1 MTPPAVRMK
10 LWLCAAFAVLVF
22 GCRESGPGGQAGLSS
37 PGSPSAVASAGSP
50 ALASSPGADC
60 PSAWFDAPAVDRSI
74 AVPDGSRVVL
84 HASAKGT
91 QDYVCAASDGGSTYG
106 WSLRGPD
113 AALSDCR
120 ASPIGRHFA
129 SDAGP
134 PEWQL
139 SDGTYVVAHKAG
151 EFAANAGSSPWLL
164 LDVVGHGGEG
174 RLGEARYVQRVSTV
188 GGGHPD
194 GECDARHAGTVQK
207 VSYEAQYFFYA
218 PSGAT
223 SAPGATQNA
232 PAPPTTTSPGTAPGA
247 AADLPAPDTI
257 IAQHVLVIY
266 KGAKRAPK
274 DVTRTKAQARA
285 RAEEALSK
293 IRSGTAFED
302 VVKTYSDDAGS
313 VDRMGSLGKF
323 HKGDMDPTFAAAAF
337 ALKVGQVSDVV
348 ETPFGFHV
356 IKRTQ

>member
-1 MTPPAVRMK
+1 MTPSAVRLI

-22 GCRESGPGGQAGLSS
+22 GCRESGPGGQGGLSS
-37 PGSPSAVASAGSP
+37 AGSPISAGSAGSP
-50 ALASSPGADC
+50 ALAASPGADC
-60 PSAWFDAPAVDRSI
+60 PSAWLEAPAVDRSI
-74 AVPDGSRVVL
+74 AVPDGNRVVL

-91 QDYVCAASDGGSTYG
+91 QDYICAASDGGPTYG

-120 ASPIGRHFA
+120 SSPIGRHFA
-129 SDAGP
+129 SEAGP

-139 SDGTYVVAHKAG
+139 SDGTYVVAHKTAQ
-151 EFAANAGSSPWLL
+151 FVANAGSAPWLL
-164 LDVVGHGGEG
+164 LDVDRHGGEG

-207 VSYEAQYFFYA
+207 VAYEAQYFFYA
-218 PSGAT
+218 PAGAT
-223 SAPGATQNA
+223 SAPGAASAQNP
-232 PAPPTTTSPGTAPGA
+232 PASGA
-247 AADLPAPDTI
+247 AADQPVPDTI
-257 IAQHVLVIY
+257 IAQHVLVVY

-274 DVTRTKAQARA
+274 DVTRTKVQARA
-285 RAEEALSK
+285 RAQEALSK
-293 IRSGTAFED
+293 IQSGVAFED